1 MKIILKKDIV
11 KERTSVKLSVL
22 FALLFLTVLGNAQD
36 TLSSDFPQYQD
47 PVVEPVIEPYVSI
60 LNLCDDTHDFYFE
73 FVVKDGYYKA
83 SEEVI
88 EVSSIL
94 VYADND
100 YLTTINNTVNGEG
113 VSWQG
118 EAYKY
123 FTTYDEV
130 EFTFKLLDINYEYI
144 TEYTLVRQ
152 LKKNGEIN
160 ASQRVFKAMFDWKTT
175 VSSGG
180 YTSGPPIGPT
190 TSVTDYNY
198 LFTYLCGQSFYKVEL
213 LAFIQEYFQLNEEEM
228 CAFRAEYETFI
239 STVNYDQ
246 SVLINWSGEFCDL
259 LEKYWTMY
267 KETKNPPNGGT
278 PPSECE
284 CKVINSRVTV
294 DHSLGASTSV
304 HEEECREVFAEEGH
318 LSWYKG
324 APGKRDTETSHNW
337 GNILYGYSGAAKSLV
352 SHSKWGRNLR
362 ETVNM
367 EKFLPSSILK
377 SGIQFLM
384 VCINPKNAEIDLNCN
399 CSKKVEVVTQYVS
412 HVDAYANSGGGK
424 IKSCMNDFAALS
436 KFGRDSIDII
446 QTGFFTTCVECESND
461 TTNIFTDLGTLS
473 SSIES
478 VIPTVIDT
486 GGFQFSKI
494 DDYFNAA
501 GTVKDAVDRFF
512 DFTPECGQFK
522 DTTVTLLNLAIKDTL
537 SSENDFVSYIVSSYA
552 KTRTFDINDESRH
565 DMQLISDYY
574 IGGKLTTLGGDS
586 ICCNELV
593 GAYSIGTLAEF
604 ENDNLGQA
612 KFTNLYSNS
621 PLGLARMQRDLGTYF
636 YGPVFVEDVFKQEA
650 CCTADVNCYFNC
662 GYWGECNNHSEPR
675 SSITPFSG
683 KIRVFPIPSKIGN
696 NLRYDIQFD
705 DDVSLQVL
713 NLYGNVIYELNNIEK
728 TGELPSQLFSS
739 EGFYFIRF
747 HNSDFD
753 LTEKILFVK

>member
-36 TLSSDFPQYQD
+36 TLSSNFPQYQD

-73 FVVKDGYYKA
+73 FVVKNGYYKA
-83 SEEVI
+83 SEEAI

-213 LAFIQEYFQLNEEEM
+213 LAFIQEYFQLNAEEM

-246 SVLINWSGEFCDL
+246 SVLINWSDEFCDL

-278 PPSECE
+278 PPSDCE
-284 CKVINSRVTV
+284 CKVINFRVTV
-294 DHSLGASTSV
+294 DHSIGNSTSTL
-304 HEEECREVFAEEGH
+304 EQECREVFVEEGH
-318 LSWYKG
+318 
-324 APGKRDTETSHNW
+324 ETWWKDAANQEYRTDRQNNW
-337 GNILYGYSGAAKSLV
+337 GNHLWGYMGAAKAFR
-352 SHSKWGRNLR
+352 SHSNWERNLAK
-362 ETVNM
+362 THVM
-367 EKFLPSSILK
+367 TKSLTGEKLK

-384 VCINPKNAEIDLNCN
+384 TCIDPLNAKLDTLCKCTKEVTVGGKYVSKIRAYAEASGDGRIRSCFNDAAFMLKSDREGAEIL
-399 CSKKVEVVTQYVS
+399 
-412 HVDAYANSGGGK
+412 NSGL
-424 IKSCMNDFAALS
+424 ISLC
-436 KFGRDSIDII
+436 I
-446 QTGFFTTCVECESND
+446 ECESVD
-461 TTNIFTDLGTLS
+461 SSNILTDAGELI
-473 SSIES
+473 SSIVPS
-478 VIPTVIDT
+478 VTSVLQDSFSIDNLANYFT
-486 GGFQFSKI
+486 AGGEI
-494 DDYFNAA
+494 W
-501 GTVKDAVDRFF
+501 DAVDNFF
-512 DFTPECGQFK
+512 DFQPACAEAIDTIPTLINYGKVIELTPSY
-522 DTTVTLLNLAIKDTL
+522 DYVAITM
-537 SSENDFVSYIVSSYA
+537 SSFF
-552 KTRTFDINDESRH
+552 KTRTHNINDESFH
-565 DMQLISDYY
+565 DFTVNSDYY
-574 IGGKLTTLGGDS
+574 LAGKVESTGDS
-586 ICCNELV
+586 TCCNELV
-593 GAYSIGTLAEF
+593 GAYSIGTLEGI
-604 ENDNLGQA
+604 ENDNLGEQ
-612 KFTNLYSNS
+612 KFSGYFDDA
-621 PLGLARMQRDLGTYF
+621 PLGLQRMQRDLAVYF
-636 YGPVFVEDVFKQEA
+636 FTAPFVEDVFQVES
-650 CCTADVNCYFNC
+650 CCTSTLPCYYNC
-662 GYWGECNNHSEPR
+662 GYWGACHEQSNPR
-675 SSITPFSG
+675 SINKTHSRNQVSIYPNPVLDKTLHIRRNTAKRATVSVYNIAGTNVFSTSIVG
-683 KIRVFPIPSKIGN
+683 QDAEINLPIQLDAGIYIVSVI
-696 NLRYDIQFD
+696 
-705 DDVSLQVL
+705 DVE
-713 NLYGNVIYELNNIEK
+713 GIK
-728 TGELPSQLFSS
+728 TQ
-739 EGFYFIRF
+739 
-747 HNSDFD
+747 
-753 LTEKILFVK
+753 KILIK